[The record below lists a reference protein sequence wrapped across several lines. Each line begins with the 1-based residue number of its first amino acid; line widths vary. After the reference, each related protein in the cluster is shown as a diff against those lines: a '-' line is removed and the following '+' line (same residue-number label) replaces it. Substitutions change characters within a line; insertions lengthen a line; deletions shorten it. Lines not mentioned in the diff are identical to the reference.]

1 MSSILIFNW
10 KDIAHPDSGGA
21 EVVTWE
27 LAKRLIKDGHKVT
40 FVTSQYP
47 DSSMYD
53 VIDDIEIV
61 RIGTNKFLHT
71 FQANKYYSSHFKDQF
86 DTIIEVVNT
95 APYFIKYTKGKE
107 KLHLFY
113 HQLARKIWFYET
125 GFPLNLLGYLLLEP
139 VATLAQSFGNTSVIT
154 VSNSTKSDLRRFNFN
169 ASNIHIIREGIT
181 NTPLISY
188 DSKIK
193 DEKFTILFHS
203 SLRAMKRP
211 LDALKAFNLAHSI
224 FPNMHMKISGGGDQR
239 LLQKF
244 IKENYLT
251 NKVELLGRTD
261 ESTKIQLLKQCSV
274 LISTSIK
281 EGWGLIISEAHSM
294 ATPTITYDVDGLRDA
309 SKHGSCPVTKHNNP
323 YELSKL
329 IISYYKLFRYN
340 PNKYNDIC
348 SHVLLRSKELNFE
361 NSYTDFKQILKL

>member
-1 MSSILIFNW
+1 MSNILIFNW

-27 LAKRLIKDGHKVT
+27 LAKRLIQDGHKVT
-40 FVTSQYP
+40 FITSKYP
-47 DSSMYD
+47 NSSMFD
-53 VIDDIEIV
+53 VIDGIEIV

-71 FQANKYYSSHFKDQF
+71 FQANKYYSRYFKDQF

-95 APYFIKYTKGKE
+95 APYFIKYSKGKE

-125 GFPLNLLGYLLLEP
+125 GFPLNLLGYTILEP
-139 VATLAQSFGNTSVIT
+139 LATFFQSFGNTSVIT
-154 VSNSTKSDLRRFNFN
+154 ISNSTKSDLTRFNFK
-169 ASNIHIIREGIT
+169 AANISIIREGIT
-181 NTPLISY
+181 NAPLVNFN
-188 DSKIK
+188 SKLK
-193 DEKFTILFHS
+193 DEKFTVLFHS

-211 LDALKAFNLAHSI
+211 LDALKAFNLAHDV
-224 FPNMHMKISGGGDQR
+224 FPNMQMKISGGGDQR
-239 LLQKF
+239 VLTNY
-244 IKENYLT
+244 IKDNYLT

-261 ESTKIQLLKQCSV
+261 DLTKLQLMKQGSV

-309 SKHGSCPVTKHNNP
+309 SRHGACPVTKHNNP

-361 NSYTDFKQILKL
+361 NSYSDFKQILKL